1 MAVDLILSDVLLTL
15 AMQEALLMI
24 GFGVSGCV
32 DGFYS
37 LDDPDKRLDLR
48 SVVALARRGLV
59 WYYTT
64 GASPM
69 RGCWGL
75 TSEGDDIFEQ
85 IRELQTKRCY
95 YGR

>member
-1 MAVDLILSDVLLTL
+1 MTYGVGVVRSDQLTP
-15 AMQEALLMI
+15 AMREALFII
-24 GFGVSGCV
+24 GFGVSGHD

-37 LDDPDKRLDLR
+37 LDDPNERLDLR
-48 SVVALARRGLV
+48 SVAALARRGLV

-75 TSEGDDIFEQ
+75 TPAGDVLFEALRQ
-85 IRELQTKRCY
+85 QSWQKEAR
-95 YGR
+95 

>member
-1 MAVDLILSDVLLTL
+1 
-15 AMQEALLMI
+15 MI

-32 DGFYS
+32 GGFYS

-48 SVVALARRGLV
+48 SVVALARCGLV

-64 GASPM
+64 GGSPM

-75 TSEGDDIFEQ
+75 TPEGDVLFE
-85 IRELQTKRCY
+85 ELRNRQPRRGY
-95 YGR
+95 YAS